1 MKISA
6 HIIYESQL
14 HDDVILRKNAIYMN
28 SSKLISILAAGA
40 IGISANASDRQT
52 VSQSDSI
59 AQTVPGLKL
68 NNGATMP
75 QFGLGVFQIK
85 DGDNA
90 YNAVLTALQNG
101 YRHIDTAHAYQN
113 ERSVGRAVKD
123 SGIPREEIWITSKL
137 WPNEYGEEATPAAI
151 DRMLKRLGVDYI
163 DLLYL
168 HQPVGDYV
176 GGYKAME
183 QALKDGKL
191 RAIGISNFDF
201 SDSLYHSLVDSVT
214 LMPDAMQI
222 ECHPFAQRKH
232 WKEVLDSAGIVLE
245 AWFPL
250 GGRDSN
256 GEILRNPVICE
267 IAKAHD
273 KSPAQVV
280 IRWHVQ
286 KGHSVIPGAENPA
299 YIKEN
304 IEVFDW
310 ELTPEEMARIE
321 ALDLEKRYF
330 NMSYDQIKQ
339 WFSGYELID

>member
-1 MKISA
+1 M
-6 HIIYESQL
+6 
-14 HDDVILRKNAIYMN
+14 
-28 SSKLISILAAGA
+28 
-40 IGISANASDRQT
+40 
-52 VSQSDSI
+52 
-59 AQTVPGLKL
+59 
-68 NNGATMP
+68 
-75 QFGLGVFQIK
+75 
-85 DGDNA
+85 
-90 YNAVLTALQNG
+90 
-101 YRHIDTAHAYQN
+101 IDTAHAYQN

-123 SGIPREEIWITSKL
+123 RGIPREEIWITSKL
-137 WPNEYGEEATPAAI
+137 WPNEYGEKETPAALE
-151 DRMLKRLGVDYI
+151 RMRKRLGVDYI
-163 DLLYL
+163 DMVYL

-176 GGYKAME
+176 GAYKVME
-183 QALKDGKL
+183 QELREGKL
-191 RAIGISNFDF
+191 RAIGISDFDY
-201 SDSLYHSLVDSVT
+201 SDELYHSIIDHVELA
-214 LMPDAMQI
+214 PDCFQM
-222 ECHPFAQRKH
+222 ECHPWAQRRH
-232 WKEVLDSAGIVLE
+232 WQELLKPTGTVLE

-273 KSPAQVV
+273 KSRAQVV

-321 ALDLEKRYF
+321 ALDSEKRYF